1 MLFRSEKTNL
11 LAGYLSAVF
20 LHGFYDACCMIGSKE
35 STAIFVGFV
44 VLMYIVVFRL
54 IKKASWEDRPI

>member
-1 MLFRSEKTNL
+1 MKAALR
-11 LAGYLSAVF
+11 AGAIDMPGKAGTDSARH
-20 LHGFYDACCMIGSKE
+20 LHKNPTPRMGGL
-35 STAIFVGFV
+35 AIFVGFV

>member
-1 MLFRSEKTNL
+1 
-11 LAGYLSAVF
+11 
-20 LHGFYDACCMIGSKE
+20 MIGTRL

>member
-1 MLFRSEKTNL
+1 
-11 LAGYLSAVF
+11 
-20 LHGFYDACCMIGSKE
+20 MIGTRL
-35 STAIFVGFV
+35 STTIFVGFV